1 MEITDLFSEE
11 YGFKKAKISGSG
23 KGSNRL
29 GDNII
34 SINNVIEK
42 GKTKSYY
49 TIYFGDWSNLINYS
63 LVTIASK
70 NDICYMAFH
79 SDPSI
84 VDSHKIYHQKT
95 SRGKH
100 ITKIHN
106 KNCVHFVMDFLNK
119 DVTLNSNFH
128 VKVERKETKDGFA
141 LFLIDKK
148 QNQENQKEKTFFETF
163 GI

>member
-1 MEITDLFSEE
+1 MEKTDLFSEE
-11 YGFKKAKISGSG
+11 FGFKRAKSYGSG
-23 KGSNRL
+23 KGNNRL
-29 GDNII
+29 ADNII

-84 VDSHKIYHQKT
+84 VDSHKVYHQKT

-128 VKVERKETKDGFA
+128 VKVDQKETKDGFT
-141 LFLIDKK
+141 LFIIDKK
-148 QNQENQKEKTFFETF
+148 QNQTTKQEKTLFDHLS
-163 GI
+163 I